1 MLPPLALAGGHVLD
15 AVHRLG
21 PLLGRAPE
29 LLRADLTS
37 SIDPR
42 APSIPI
48 ARLDPSFLSSRS
60 IDLVHRH
67 GRDWESEVRPFRSGV
82 GSPRVQ
88 PRAAVVPRPPRSYSR
103 RRTAR
108 VGVDRGPKHGPPAV
122 TRPRRVRVV
131 GLTRGTRL
139 APLGVEG
146 GRARLST
153 SRPATKA
160 RPEAARGLPRVER
173 QRTAARPRSPLA
185 RTPSATP
192 RARARVW
199 VHTAD
204 LLAMGIPAA

>member
-1 MLPPLALAGGHVLD
+1 M
-15 AVHRLG
+15 
-21 PLLGRAPE
+21 
-29 LLRADLTS
+29 
-37 SIDPR
+37 
-42 APSIPI
+42 
-48 ARLDPSFLSSRS
+48 
-60 IDLVHRH
+60 
-67 GRDWESEVRPFRSGV
+67 
-82 GSPRVQ
+82 
-88 PRAAVVPRPPRSYSR
+88 SYSR

-153 SRPATKA
+153 SRPAAKA

-185 RTPSATP
+185 RTPSTTP

-204 LLAMGIPAA
+204 LLAMDPSRVTAPSESSDGARDNSGDIERPTAKEASAGTFRSRASCSDQQRAQLGERPRRHRCAQNPAFFTGFCGDRIVRRVNKPTATRRSPCV